1 MADPFVQISSIM
13 SQKRTP
19 VSLEHARSL
28 LSSCAGSANTVLT
41 MIHNMPFGDIVD
53 TEDDL

>member
-1 MADPFVQISSIM
+1 MPEAQEPNGESDS
-13 SQKRTP
+13 
-19 VSLEHARSL
+19 RSL